1 MELTPETVKDRLLLF
16 LKDQRISKTEFARK
30 MGLSVAYVSAMRKSL
45 PEDKVVK
52 MTELF
57 PQLNRDWLL
66 YGEGEMLIEPL
77 APAADNGF
85 MIPLLPVEAYAG
97 NLQNYSTSVALRDC
111 AYIAR

>member
-57 PQLNRDWLL
+57 PNSIATGFSTARGDANRASCPGRRQRLHDSA
-66 YGEGEMLIEPL
+66 
-77 APAADNGF
+77 APRRG
-85 MIPLLPVEAYAG
+85 I
-97 NLQNYSTSVALRDC
+97 R
-111 AYIAR
+111 R